1 MLTNFLMSERV
12 IDTAGAN
19 DPRME
24 EIRKEE
30 SGGAFLAERRAGK
43 FRVPRIIPVL
53 NGYRRS
59 ASQIFR
65 LTSSSFRSSEW
76 LAIPVDAG
84 FAFSEDVV
92 GGNGPFWTSSAV
104 DFFED
109 PTVGFLRVIGFFKKE
124 ILFRPVSE
132 MDFYP
137 RLEINESRDDFDSG
151 FAFLQFGVGL
161 GEKAITPRTFFVPSS
176 GDVLEKTE
184 KGGRTFFK
192 HVLDDFFPR
201 KHYDFHDVFDRNGK
215 AYLVPRTFVVD
226 EARNRYGVLLHGWV
240 G

>member
-1 MLTNFLMSERV
+1 MV
-12 IDTAGAN
+12 
-19 DPRME
+19 
-24 EIRKEE
+24 
-30 SGGAFLAERRAGK
+30 
-43 FRVPRIIPVL
+43 
-53 NGYRRS
+53 
-59 ASQIFR
+59 
-65 LTSSSFRSSEW
+65 SSSFRSSIW
-76 LAIPVDAG
+76 LPVVVDAG

-92 GGNGPFWTSSAV
+92 GGDGSFLASCAAE
-104 DFFED
+104 FFKH
-109 PTVGFLRVIGFFKKE
+109 PTVGFLRVIGFFEKE

-161 GEKAITPRTFFVPSS
+161 DEKAITPSIFFVPSF

-184 KGGRTFFK
+184 KGGLPFFE

-201 KHYDFHDVFDRNGK
+201 KHCDFHDVFDRNGK
-215 AYLVPRTFVVD
+215 AYLAPLAFVVD